1 MDVLG
6 TLSRML
12 RQLLEDM
19 TVVQQQGAGYY
30 NCISV
35 ARRYNKLLG
44 QARLI
49 FANDCTLISTFEEMP
64 ETEPKDPGDKMK
76 VMQEMRIEI
85 NQLIALLDARQNEL
99 KGNAS

>member
-1 MDVLG
+1 MDPLS
-6 TLSRML
+6 TLSHML

-30 NCISV
+30 NCASV

-44 QARLI
+44 QSRLH
-49 FANDCTLISTFEEMP
+49 FTDGSTLITTFDDMSESD
-64 ETEPKDPGDKMK
+64 PKDPGDKMK

-85 NQLIALLDARQNEL
+85 NQLISLLEARQLEL
-99 KGNAS
+99 KGDAS